1 MKNKI
6 IGLGVLVAGVI
17 ALASCN
23 NANGNSTTPGS
34 ITQQKSDVG
43 YQLVTSSALSQ
54 TSAAP
59 ARSLVKA
66 ASSIAPAVSTET
78 DVVPLLQ
85 QLDLFASNNN
95 DKITVQSEPS
105 DRQDYDF
112 LDKVTYIGLSGESQ
126 TMSMYY
132 KTTGTSVETDDDD
145 RNSQEQEIETRMEGV
160 VVIGEGES
168 AVENAFYA
176 LTEVE
181 TETGESEESLST
193 RIYTSADKRSYINSV
208 RKNEQ
213 EGTETELTYAYEV
226 YENGNLTESFSYD
239 FEVEED
245 GKEEIDIKFSDGN
258 FRVKMET
265 ENGKQYIRVTDSTGA
280 SKRYEKVE
288 QADGSV
294 TFQEVAAQ

>member
-23 NANGNSTTPGS
+23 NANGTTPGS

-43 YQLVTSSALSQ
+43 YQLVTSSALIQ
-54 TSAAP
+54 TSTAP

-95 DKITVQSEPS
+95 DKITVQSGTS
-105 DRQDYDF
+105 DRQEYDS
-112 LDKVTYIGLSGESQ
+112 LDIVTYIGLSGESQ

-132 KTTGTSVETDDDD
+132 KTTSTNVETDDDD

-176 LTEVE
+176 LSEVE

-226 YENGNLTESFSYD
+226 YENGNRVESFSYD

-245 GKEEIDIKFSDGN
+245 GREEIDIKFSDGN